1 MFGAIGRFIRA
12 IGYFFTGK
20 VDSATKD
27 ISKDPYTVQA
37 TFSSIIKDK
46 TNRIHQYKEAVA
58 GLIAQ
63 QEKKMATLKRLNE
76 EVGRLER
83 LKQGAAAKAKAKV
96 EALQKQGMAVDKIKA
111 DEEYLSCQAAY
122 HDFTSSLAE
131 KTERI
136 AELEHDVEGFGDSI
150 KDHKVQLQSLLREL
164 DKVKVEAK
172 ETVADMITS
181 REESE
186 IADMISGI
194 SEDRSA
200 KELETMRELRAE
212 TKAEAR
218 ISREL
223 SGTDT
228 ARSEAEFLEYART
241 SAISSEFDVLIGL
254 AEEADQDGGD
264 AETESQE
271 GTKLPEN

>member
-1 MFGAIGRFIRA
+1 MFGAIGRFFRA

-37 TFSSIIKDK
+37 TFSNIIREK
-46 TNRIHQYKEAVA
+46 TQRIHQYKEAVA

-63 QEKKMATLKRLNE
+63 QEKKMATLKRLNDD
-76 EVGRLER
+76 VNRLER

-96 EALQKQGMAVDKIKA
+96 EALQKQGMSIEAIKT

-136 AELEHDVEGFGDSI
+136 NELEQDVEGYSDSI

-164 DKVKVEAK
+164 EKAKAEAK
-172 ETVADMITS
+172 ETVVDMITS
-181 REESE
+181 REERE

-194 SEDRSA
+194 SEDGSA

-212 TKAEAR
+212 SKAEAR

-241 SAISSEFDVLIGL
+241 SSSSDEFDALIGL
-254 AEEADQDGGD
+254 AEEADREGPG
-264 AETESQE
+264 EEKESAGE
-271 GTKLPEN
+271 TKLPEN